1 MGGGGG
7 CFSLGVVAEMSDK
20 WAGEAATKLVTPCA
34 RSQAKPPGV
43 PTAHLQLWLPDLS
56 APPAWTVAAV
66 DGATV
71 TRLLLRRLNSGTH
84 WDGCEV
90 LNLYR
95 VPGAV
100 PESLV
105 LDNADHILR
114 DSAATDI
121 RSCQLEVAPRYGVIA
136 TRASGVLHSGD
147 RVVRSQFHN
156 YVVNTNAGGAL
167 IEQAIVI
174 GAEML
179 SALESEVNERTENL
193 YRSLLTSIDRAP
205 HRGQA

>member
-1 MGGGGG
+1 VSGRDVTTP
-7 CFSLGVVAEMSDK
+7 FDPAAVSSLAQEIAEHVGPLD
-20 WAGEAATKLVTPCA
+20 
-34 RSQAKPPGV
+34 GV
-43 PTAHLQLWLPDLS
+43 PTAHLQLWLPDLT

-105 LDNADHILR
+105 LDNADRILR

-121 RSCQLEVAPRYGVIA
+121 RSSQLEVAPRYGVIA

-179 SALESEVNERTENL
+179 SALDSEVNELTENL

-205 HRGQA
+205 HRRQA

>member
-1 MGGGGG
+1 MTVPLDPAAVSSPAQQIAQHVGP
-7 CFSLGVVAEMSDK
+7 L
-20 WAGEAATKLVTPCA
+20 EA
-34 RSQAKPPGV
+34 V
-43 PTAHLQLWLPDLS
+43 PTAALPLWLPDLT

-71 TRLLLRRLNSGTH
+71 TRLLLRRLNSGTY

-95 VPGAV
+95 MPGTV

-105 LDNADHILR
+105 LDNAERILR
-114 DSAATDI
+114 DGAATEI
-121 RSCQLEVAPRYGVIA
+121 RSHQLDIAPWYGVIA

-147 RVVRSQFHN
+147 HIVRSQFHN
-156 YVVNTNAGGAL
+156 YVVNTPAGGAL

-174 GAEML
+174 GADAL
-179 SALESEVNERTENL
+179 STLDSEANELTANL
-193 YRSLLTSIDRAP
+193 CRSLLTSIDRAP
-205 HRGQA
+205 NVGRA

>member
-1 MGGGGG
+1 MTAP
-7 CFSLGVVAEMSDK
+7 FDPAAVSSLAQQIAEHVGPLD
-20 WAGEAATKLVTPCA
+20 
-34 RSQAKPPGV
+34 GV
-43 PTAHLQLWLPDLS
+43 PAAHLQLWLPDLT

-95 VPGAV
+95 VPGVV
-100 PESLV
+100 PEALV
-105 LDNADHILR
+105 LDNADRILR

-121 RSCQLEVAPRYGVIA
+121 RSCRLEVAPRYGVIA

-147 RVVRSQFHN
+147 RVVRSQFHH

-179 SALESEVNERTENL
+179 SALDSEVNELTENL

-205 HRGQA
+205 QRRQA

>member
-1 MGGGGG
+1 MTAPLDPAAVS
-7 CFSLGVVAEMSDK
+7 SLAQEIAEHVGPLD
-20 WAGEAATKLVTPCA
+20 
-34 RSQAKPPGV
+34 GV
-43 PTAHLQLWLPDLS
+43 PTAHLHLWLPDLT
-56 APPAWTVAAV
+56 APPGWTVAAV

-105 LDNADHILR
+105 LDNADRILR

-121 RSCQLEVAPRYGVIA
+121 RSRQLDIAARYGVIA

-179 SALESEVNERTENL
+179 SALDSEVNELTENL
-193 YRSLLTSIDRAP
+193 YRSLLTSIDRGLNQ
-205 HRGQA
+205 GQA

>member
-1 MGGGGG
+1 MTTP
-7 CFSLGVVAEMSDK
+7 FDPAAVSSLAQEIAEHVGPLD
-20 WAGEAATKLVTPCA
+20 
-34 RSQAKPPGV
+34 GV
-43 PTAHLQLWLPDLS
+43 PTAHLQLWLPDLT

-100 PESLV
+100 PESMM
-105 LDNADHILR
+105 LDNADRILR

-121 RSCQLEVAPRYGVIA
+121 RSRQLDIAARYGVIA
-136 TRASGVLHSGD
+136 THASGVLHSGD

-179 SALESEVNERTENL
+179 SALDSEVNELTENL
-193 YRSLLTSIDRAP
+193 YRSLLTSIDRGLNQ
-205 HRGQA
+205 GQA

>member
-1 MGGGGG
+1 MSPP
-7 CFSLGVVAEMSDK
+7 FDPAAVSSLAQEI
-20 WAGEAATKLVTPCA
+20 
-34 RSQAKPPGV
+34 AKHVGALQGV
-43 PTAHLQLWLPDLS
+43 PMAHLHLWLPDLT

-90 LNLYR
+90 INLYR
-95 VPGAV
+95 VPGTV

-105 LDNADHILR
+105 LDNAERILR
-114 DSAATDI
+114 DSAATEI
-121 RSCQLEVAPRYGVIA
+121 RSQQLDIAPRHRVIA

-156 YVVNTNAGGAL
+156 YVVNTAAGGAL

-174 GAEML
+174 GAEEL
-179 SALESEVNERTENL
+179 PALDSEANKLTENL
-193 YRSLLTSIDRAP
+193 YRSLLTSIGRASNAGG
-205 HRGQA
+205 RN

>member
-1 MGGGGG
+1 VSGPDVTAA
-7 CFSLGVVAEMSDK
+7 FDPAAVSSLAQEIAEHVGPLD
-20 WAGEAATKLVTPCA
+20 
-34 RSQAKPPGV
+34 GV
-43 PTAHLQLWLPDLS
+43 PAAHLHLWLPDLT
-56 APPAWTVAAV
+56 APPGWTVGAV
-66 DGATV
+66 DGANV
-71 TRLLLRRLNSGTH
+71 TRLLLRRLNSGGH

-95 VPGAV
+95 VPGTV

-105 LDNADHILR
+105 LDNADRILR

-121 RSCQLEVAPRYGVIA
+121 RSHRLDVAPRYGIIA
-136 TRASGVLHSGD
+136 TRACGVLRSGD

-167 IEQAIVI
+167 IEQGIVI

-179 SALESEVNERTENL
+179 SALESEVTELTGNL

-205 HRGQA
+205 HRAQA

>member
-1 MGGGGG
+1 MTAPLDPAAVS
-7 CFSLGVVAEMSDK
+7 SLAQEIAEHVGPLD
-20 WAGEAATKLVTPCA
+20 
-34 RSQAKPPGV
+34 GV
-43 PTAHLQLWLPDLS
+43 PTAHLHLWLPDLT
-56 APPAWTVAAV
+56 APPGWTVAAV

-95 VPGAV
+95 VPGTV

-105 LDNADHILR
+105 LDNADRILR

-121 RSCQLEVAPRYGVIA
+121 RSRRLDVAPQYGIIA
-136 TRASGVLHSGD
+136 TRAYGVLHSGD
-147 RVVRSQFHN
+147 RVVCSRFHN

-167 IEQAIVI
+167 IEQGIVI

-179 SALESEVNERTENL
+179 SALESEVNELTENL